1 MDGRSPPRP
10 ARRTIPPEAEPRRVA
25 RLVRPSSRLYL
36 PANAPSRPLHVPDA
50 TVSSPASPKAPPR
63 AARAL
68 TALARIGAELAS
80 ARALESSLE
89 RALDVVRDTLDASE
103 VSLWLHAP
111 QGLVRG
117 WGAGPAETTE
127 PQVRVALLEPASGR
141 APTVAGVAAAAA
153 SGHERAGSASALI
166 EAPVLAPIVLGERR
180 VGALAVRLTRPLAE
194 EERLLLTTLADLL
207 APELAHAERSRQLEV
222 EVATRTAEIERGRR
236 FTEKIIDSLP
246 LGLYVI
252 DREYRIQSWNR
263 KRETGMQGVS
273 REEAIGRTIF
283 EILHRQPSEMLRR
296 EFDEVFATGRM
307 QEYQM
312 ESVAS
317 GEARTY
323 RITKIP
329 MRLADGPVSH
339 VITIGE
345 DVTDWKEAQ
354 ERFSQAEKLAAIG
367 QLAAGIMHEVN
378 NPLATIAACAE
389 SLGYRLDDLDR
400 AGVTIA
406 PETRDFL
413 GLIENEVVRCKQIVD
428 GLLDFSRPKQSRKER
443 VNVNEVI
450 ERTLF
455 LLKHHVR
462 FKKLTVQAD
471 LDPGTGRIP
480 QANSEQLVQ
489 VFMALLLNAM
499 DAMGERGTVRIVTR
513 PGTDA
518 EGAVIAEVIDQG
530 HGIARG
536 ELSKI
541 FEPFYTTKAPG
552 QGTGLGLS
560 ICYGIVQ
567 EHGGRIEVDSAL
579 GQGST
584 FRVILP
590 VVAR

>member
-1 MDGRSPPRP
+1 M
-10 ARRTIPPEAEPRRVA
+10 T
-25 RLVRPSSRLYL
+25 
-36 PANAPSRPLHVPDA
+36 
-50 TVSSPASPKAPPR
+50 SPATPTEGPTR
-63 AARAL
+63 T
-68 TALARIGAELAS
+68 TAGGPLATLERISAELAS
-80 ARALESSLE
+80 ARALEASLE
-89 RALDVVRDTLDASE
+89 RVLALFRAAIDASE

-111 QGLVRG
+111 AGLVRG
-117 WGAGPAETTE
+117 WGDGASTLDEATVRAGLAAAAGPADGPIPPGGAPAVT
-127 PQVRVALLEPASGR
+127 VR
-141 APTVAGVAAAAA
+141 
-153 SGHERAGSASALI
+153 
-166 EAPVLAPIVLGERR
+166 PVVLGERR
-180 VGALAVRLTRPLAE
+180 VGALAWRAAPLDGDRTVLA
-194 EERLLLTTLADLL
+194 TTVANIL

-222 EVATRTAEIERGRR
+222 EVASRTAEIERGRR

-283 EILHRQPSEMLRR
+283 EILHRQPAEMLRR
-296 EFDEVFATGRM
+296 EFEQVFSTGRM

-312 ESVAS
+312 ESIAS

-329 MRLADGPVSH
+329 MRLGDGPVTH

-367 QLAAGIMHEVN
+367 QLAAGVMHEIN
-378 NPLATIAACAE
+378 NPLATIAACAD
-389 SLGYRLDDLDR
+389 SLSYRMEDLEK
-400 AGVTIA
+400 AGVTLA
-406 PETRDFL
+406 AETKDFL
-413 GLIENEVVRCKQIVD
+413 GIIENEVVRCKQIVD

-443 VNVNEVI
+443 VNLNEVI

-462 FKKLTVQAD
+462 FRHLAVQTD
-471 LDPGTGRIP
+471 LDPGIGRVP
-480 QANSEQLVQ
+480 QANAEQLVQ

-499 DAMGERGTVRIVTR
+499 DAMGDRGTVRIVTR
-513 PGTDA
+513 RGTEA
-518 EGAVIAEVIDQG
+518 ASGVIAEVIDQG
-530 HGIARG
+530 HGIARS

-567 EHGGRIEVDSAL
+567 EHGGRIEVDSVL

-584 FRVILP
+584 FRVLLP
-590 VVAR
+590 VVAL

>member
-1 MDGRSPPRP
+1 MTEAATTPAVADGR
-10 ARRTIPPEAEPRRVA
+10 AR
-25 RLVRPSSRLYL
+25 
-36 PANAPSRPLHVPDA
+36 
-50 TVSSPASPKAPPR
+50 
-63 AARAL
+63 RAL
-68 TALARIGAELAS
+68 TALAGISAELAS
-80 ARALESSLE
+80 ARALDATIE
-89 RALDVVRDTLDASE
+89 RALATLQGFVDATS
-103 VSLWLHAP
+103 VALWLVTP
-111 QGLVRG
+111 TGLTRA
-117 WGAGPAETTE
+117 WGT
-127 PQVRVALLEPASGR
+127 
-141 APTVAGVAAAAA
+141 
-153 SGHERAGSASALI
+153 GSASESEGEVRDALRHGASAP
-166 EAPVLAPIVLGERR
+166 EGSPAGLEAAPVVHGERR
-180 VGALAVRLTRPLAE
+180 VGALVVRGSRALAD
-194 EERLLLTTLADLL
+194 EERLLIAALANLL

-222 EVATRTAEIERGRR
+222 EVASRTAEIERGRR

-283 EILHRQPSEMLRR
+283 EILHRQPSDMLRR
-296 EFDEVFATGRM
+296 EFDDVFAMGRM

-312 ESVAS
+312 ESIAS

-329 MRLADGPVSH
+329 MRLGDGPVTH

-345 DVTDWKEAQ
+345 DVTDWREAQ
-354 ERFSQAEKLAAIG
+354 ERYAQAEKLAAIG
-367 QLAAGIMHEVN
+367 QLAAGIMHEIN

-389 SLGYRLDDLDR
+389 SLGYRLDDLR
-400 AGVTIA
+400 SAGAPVA

-413 GLIENEVVRCKQIVD
+413 GIIENEVVRCKQIVD
-428 GLLDFSRPKQSRKER
+428 GLLDFSRPKQARKER

-462 FKKLTVQAD
+462 FKRLTVLTE
-471 LDPGTGRIP
+471 LDPALGRVP
-480 QANSEQLVQ
+480 QGNTEQLVQ

-513 PGTDA
+513 AGPTPA
-518 EGAVIAEVIDQG
+518 EGAVAEVIDQG
-530 HGIARG
+530 HGIARS
-536 ELSKI
+536 ELGKI

-552 QGTGLGLS
+552 EGTGLGLS
-560 ICYGIVQ
+560 ICYGIVH
-567 EHGGRIEVDSAL
+567 EHGGRLEVDSVL

-584 FRVILP
+584 FRIILP
-590 VVAR
+590 VVA

>member
-1 MDGRSPPRP
+1 MGRSF
-10 ARRTIPPEAEPRRVA
+10 
-25 RLVRPSSRLYL
+25 
-36 PANAPSRPLHVPDA
+36 RPLPSVY
-50 TVSSPASPKAPPR
+50 VSTPVRSDSAHDGR

-68 TALARIGAELAS
+68 SALAGISAELAS
-80 ARALESSLE
+80 ARALESTVDRAFGTLRAFLE
-89 RALDVVRDTLDASE
+89 AEQVT
-103 VSLWLHAP
+103 LWLHTP
-111 QGLVRG
+111 QGLALTFAAGEDRITEENVR
-117 WGAGPAETTE
+117 
-127 PQVRVALLEPASGR
+127 QALRIGDT
-141 APTVAGVAAAAA
+141 PTVV
-153 SGHERAGSASALI
+153 EDL
-166 EAPVLAPIVLGERR
+166 EVAPIILGDRR
-180 VGALAVRLTRPLAE
+180 VGALAVRTARALE
-194 EERLLLTTLADLL
+194 DEERLLLTTLANLM

-222 EVATRTAEIERGRR
+222 EVAARTAEIERGRR

-273 REEAIGRTIF
+273 RDEAIGRTIF
-283 EILHRQPSEMLRR
+283 EILHRQPAEMLRR

-307 QEYQM
+307 QEYHM

-329 MRLADGPVSH
+329 MRLGDGPVSH

-345 DVTDWKEAQ
+345 DVTDWKQAQ
-354 ERFSQAEKLAAIG
+354 ERFSQSEKLAAIG
-367 QLAAGIMHEVN
+367 KLAAGVMHEIN

-389 SLGYRLDDLDR
+389 SLGYRIDDLDR
-400 AGVTIA
+400 SGVTIA
-406 PETRDFL
+406 PETLDFL
-413 GLIENEVVRCKQIVD
+413 GIIENEVVRCKQIVD
-428 GLLDFSRPKQSRKER
+428 GLLDFSRPKQARKER
-443 VNVNEVI
+443 VNLNEVV

-462 FKKLTVQAD
+462 FKKLTVQTD
-471 LDPGTGRIP
+471 LDPAIGRVP

-489 VFMALLLNAM
+489 VLMALLINAM
-499 DAMGERGTVRIVTR
+499 DAMGERGTVRIVTHAGSEASR
-513 PGTDA
+513 
-518 EGAVIAEVIDQG
+518 GAVLEVIDTG

-536 ELSKI
+536 ELAKI

-567 EHGGRIEVDSAL
+567 EHGGVIEVDSTL

-584 FRVILP
+584 FRVALP
-590 VVAR
+590 VVAQ

>member
-1 MDGRSPPRP
+1 MPGNTSLDG
-10 ARRTIPPEAEPRRVA
+10 
-25 RLVRPSSRLYL
+25 
-36 PANAPSRPLHVPDA
+36 
-50 TVSSPASPKAPPR
+50 R

-68 TALARIGAELAS
+68 SALAGISAELAS
-80 ARALESSLE
+80 ARALEATIE
-89 RALDVVRDTLDASE
+89 RALETTRRFLEARE
-103 VSLWLHAP
+103 VGLWLHAP
-111 QGLVRG
+111 QGLLRG
-117 WGAGPAETTE
+117 WGAGEEGCSAD
-127 PQVRVALLEPASGR
+127 QVRAALQLGAPSG
-141 APTVAGVAAAAA
+141 AEVSLDV
-153 SGHERAGSASALI
+153 
-166 EAPVLAPIVLGERR
+166 APIVLGDRR
-180 VGALAVRLTRPLAE
+180 VGALVVRPTRPLGDE
-194 EERLLLTTLADLL
+194 EQLLLHTLANLL

-222 EVATRTAEIERGRR
+222 EVAARTAEIERGRR

-252 DREYRIQSWNR
+252 DRQYRIQSWNR

-273 REEAIGRTIF
+273 REEAIGKTIF
-283 EILHRQPSEMLRR
+283 QILHRQPAEMLRR

-329 MRLADGPVSH
+329 MRLGDGPVTH

-354 ERFSQAEKLAAIG
+354 ERFSQSEKLAAIG
-367 QLAAGIMHEVN
+367 QLAAGVMHEIN

-389 SLGYRLDDLDR
+389 SLGYRIEDLVR
-400 AGVTIA
+400 SGVTIA
-406 PETRDFL
+406 PETHDFVD
-413 GLIENEVVRCKQIVD
+413 IIDKEVLRCKQIVD
-428 GLLDFSRPKQSRKER
+428 GLLDFSRPKQGRKER
-443 VNVNEVI
+443 VNLNEVV

-462 FKKLTVQAD
+462 FKKLTVQAE
-471 LDPGTGRIP
+471 LDPMIGRVP

-489 VFMALLLNAM
+489 VLMALLINAM

-513 PGTDA
+513 A
-518 EGAVIAEVIDQG
+518 EPDPARGAILEVIDQG

-536 ELSKI
+536 ELGKI

-552 QGTGLGLS
+552 EGTGLGLS
-560 ICYGIVQ
+560 ICYGIVK
-567 EHGGRIEVDSAL
+567 EHGGVIEVESLL

-584 FRVILP
+584 FRVVLP
-590 VVAR
+590 VVAT

>member
-1 MDGRSPPRP
+1 MTS
-10 ARRTIPPEAEPRRVA
+10 
-25 RLVRPSSRLYL
+25 
-36 PANAPSRPLHVPDA
+36 
-50 TVSSPASPKAPPR
+50 ASPLTDSSGER

-68 TALARIGAELAS
+68 AVLAGFSAELAS
-80 ARALESSLE
+80 SRPLESSIE
-89 RALDVVRDTLDASE
+89 RILASLRGAVGASE
-103 VSLWLHAP
+103 AAVWLYTP
-111 QGLVRG
+111 QGLARG
-117 WGAGPAETTE
+117 WHSGPAAATE
-127 PQVRVALLEPASGR
+127 AEV
-141 APTVAGVAAAAA
+141 
-153 SGHERAGSASALI
+153 RAGLAFGATNDG
-166 EAPVLAPIVLGERR
+166 APSGLRVEKIVLGERR
-180 VGALAVRLTRPLAE
+180 VGVLVVRVEGELGDE
-194 EERLLLTTLADLL
+194 HQLLLTALANLF

-222 EVATRTAEIERGRR
+222 EVAARTAEIERGRR

-283 EILHRQPSEMLRR
+283 EILHRQPAEMLRR
-296 EFDEVFATGRM
+296 EFDDVFSSGRM

-312 ESVAS
+312 QSVAS

-329 MRLADGPVSH
+329 MRLGDSPVTH

-345 DVTDWKEAQ
+345 DITDWTQAQ
-354 ERFSQAEKLAAIG
+354 ERFSQSEKLAAIG
-367 QLAAGIMHEVN
+367 QLAAGVMHEIN

-389 SLGYRLDDLDR
+389 SLGYRIDDLVR
-400 AGVTIA
+400 SGVTIA
-406 PETRDFL
+406 PETHDFL
-413 GLIENEVVRCKQIVD
+413 GIIDNEVVRCKQIVD
-428 GLLDFSRPKQSRKER
+428 GLLDFSRPKQPRKER
-443 VNVNEVI
+443 VNLNEVI

-462 FKKLTVQAD
+462 FKRLTVETA
-471 LDPGTGRIP
+471 LDPLVGRVP
-480 QANSEQLVQ
+480 EASTEQLVQ

-499 DAMGERGTVRIVTR
+499 DAMGERGLVRVVTR
-513 PGTDA
+513 PGPS
-518 EGAVIAEVIDQG
+518 GAIAEVVDQG

-536 ELSKI
+536 ELGKI
-541 FEPFYTTKAPG
+541 FEPFYTTKPQG

-567 EHGGRIEVDSAL
+567 EHGGRIEVDSTL

-584 FRVILP
+584 FRILLP
-590 VVAR
+590 VVS

>member
-1 MDGRSPPRP
+1 VTRQ
-10 ARRTIPPEAEPRRVA
+10 
-25 RLVRPSSRLYL
+25 PSNDTTSEG
-36 PANAPSRPLHVPDA
+36 
-50 TVSSPASPKAPPR
+50 R

-68 TALARIGAELAS
+68 AALAGISAELAS
-80 ARALESSLE
+80 ARALENTIEGALATLRVFLE
-89 RALDVVRDTLDASE
+89 AHQ
-103 VSLWLHAP
+103 VSVWLHAP
-111 QGLVRG
+111 EGLALAWSNGEDR
-117 WGAGPAETTE
+117 TTE
-127 PQVRVALLEPASGR
+127 DEVRKGLRLGDALSVVKDLE
-141 APTVAGVAAAAA
+141 V
-153 SGHERAGSASALI
+153 
-166 EAPVLAPIVLGERR
+166 APIILGDRR
-180 VGALAVRLTRPLAE
+180 VGALVVRTTRSLGDE
-194 EERLLLTTLADLL
+194 EQMLLTALANLL

-222 EVATRTAEIERGRR
+222 EVASRTAEIERGRR

-273 REEAIGRTIF
+273 REEALGKTIF
-283 EILHRQPSEMLRR
+283 EILHRQPAEMLRR
-296 EFDEVFATGRM
+296 EFDDVFSSGRM

-312 ESVAS
+312 KSVAS

-329 MRLADGPVSH
+329 MRLGDGAVSH

-345 DVTDWKEAQ
+345 DVTDWTEAQ

-367 QLAAGIMHEVN
+367 QLAAGVMHEIN

-389 SLGYRLDDLDR
+389 SLGYRIEDLEKS
-400 AGVTIA
+400 GVTMA
-406 PETRDFL
+406 PETHDFL
-413 GLIENEVVRCKQIVD
+413 GIIENEVVRCKQIVD
-428 GLLDFSRPKQSRKER
+428 GLLDFSRPKQARKER
-443 VNVNEVI
+443 VNINDVV

-462 FKKLTVQAD
+462 FKKLTVQTEIDA
-471 LDPGTGRIP
+471 TVGRVP

-489 VFMALLLNAM
+489 VLMALLINAM
-499 DAMGERGTVRIVTR
+499 DAMGERGTVKIVTR
-513 PGTDA
+513 PGADA
-518 EGAVIAEVIDQG
+518 QHGAILEVIDTG

-536 ELSKI
+536 ELVKI

-567 EHGGRIEVDSAL
+567 EHGGTIEVDSVL

-590 VVAR
+590 VVAQ

>member
-1 MDGRSPPRP
+1 VSKSTPT
-10 ARRTIPPEAEPRRVA
+10 A
-25 RLVRPSSRLYL
+25 PSSEER
-36 PANAPSRPLHVPDA
+36 
-50 TVSSPASPKAPPR
+50 AS
-63 AARAL
+63 RAL
-68 TALARIGAELAS
+68 AALAGISAELAS
-80 ARALESSLE
+80 ARSLESSVE
-89 RALDVVRDTLDASE
+89 RALGTLRTFLDATE

-111 QGLVRG
+111 NGLTRG
-117 WGAGPAETTE
+117 WGSGDDATTE
-127 PQVRVALLEPASGR
+127 DEVRAGLRLGDALAVVRGLE
-141 APTVAGVAAAAA
+141 VAA
-153 SGHERAGSASALI
+153 I
-166 EAPVLAPIVLGERR
+166 ILGDRR
-180 VGALAVRLTRPLAE
+180 VGALAVRTTRSLGDE
-194 EERLLLTTLADLL
+194 EQLLLTALANLL

-222 EVATRTAEIERGRR
+222 EVASRTAEIERGRR

-283 EILHRQPSEMLRR
+283 EILHRQPAEMLRR
-296 EFDEVFATGRM
+296 EFDDVFSTGRM

-312 ESVAS
+312 ESIAS
-317 GEARTY
+317 GEQRTY

-329 MRLADGPVSH
+329 MRLGDGPVSH

-367 QLAAGIMHEVN
+367 QLAAGVMHEIN

-389 SLGYRLDDLDR
+389 SLNYRIEDLSKS
-400 AGVTIA
+400 GVTIS
-406 PETRDFL
+406 PETHDFL
-413 GLIENEVVRCKQIVD
+413 GIIENEVLRCKQIVD
-428 GLLDFSRPKQSRKER
+428 GLLDFSRPKQARKER
-443 VNVNEVI
+443 VNLNEVI

-462 FKKLTVQAD
+462 FKKLSVQTE
-471 LDPGTGRIP
+471 LDPNIGRVP

-489 VFMALLLNAM
+489 VFMALLINAM
-499 DAMGERGTVRIVTR
+499 DAMGERGLVRIVTR
-513 PGTDA
+513 AGTDA
-518 EGAVIAEVIDQG
+518 KRGVIAEVIDQG

-536 ELSKI
+536 ELTKI

-567 EHGGRIEVDSAL
+567 EHGGALEVDSTL

-584 FRVILP
+584 FRIVLP
-590 VVAR
+590 VVAT

>member
-1 MDGRSPPRP
+1 VPRP
-10 ARRTIPPEAEPRRVA
+10 ASPTDQD
-25 RLVRPSSRLYL
+25 
-36 PANAPSRPLHVPDA
+36 PA
-50 TVSSPASPKAPPR
+50 
-63 AARAL
+63 AARAQGDQAAHGAL
-68 TALARIGAELAS
+68 TALGRISAELAS
-80 ARALESSLE
+80 ARPLETSIERVLE
-89 RALDVVRDTLDASE
+89 TLRDAVDAIE

-117 WGAGPAETTE
+117 WSAGEAKATEAEVRAGLAAQAGAGAAPEATTLDE
-127 PQVRVALLEPASGR
+127 ESFVCAV
-141 APTVAGVAAAAA
+141 
-153 SGHERAGSASALI
+153 
-166 EAPVLAPIVLGERR
+166 VLGERR
-180 VGALAVRLTRPLAE
+180 MGALVVRVPPLGTQQ
-194 EERLLLTTLADLL
+194 RQLLATVADIL

-222 EVATRTAEIERGRR
+222 EVASRTVEIERGRR

-312 ESVAS
+312 ESIAS

-329 MRLADGPVSH
+329 MRLGDGQVSH

-367 QLAAGIMHEVN
+367 QLAAGVMHEIN

-389 SLGYRLDDLDR
+389 SLGYRMEDLEK
-400 AGVTIA
+400 AGVTMA
-406 PETRDFL
+406 AETRDFL
-413 GLIENEVVRCKQIVD
+413 GIIENEVVRCKQIVD
-428 GLLDFSRPKQSRKER
+428 GLLDFSRPKQPRKER
-443 VNVNEVI
+443 VNVNEVV

-462 FKKLTVQAD
+462 FKKLGVQTD
-471 LDPGTGRIP
+471 LDAGIGRVP

-499 DAMGERGTVRIVTR
+499 DAMGDRGTVRIVSR
-513 PGTDA
+513 IGPADAPGA
-518 EGAVIAEVIDQG
+518 IVEVIDQG
-530 HGIARG
+530 HGIARSEMG
-536 ELSKI
+536 KI

-567 EHGGRIEVDSAL
+567 EHGGRIEVDSTL

-590 VVAR
+590 VVAT

>member
-1 MDGRSPPRP
+1 M
-10 ARRTIPPEAEPRRVA
+10 
-25 RLVRPSSRLYL
+25 
-36 PANAPSRPLHVPDA
+36 
-50 TVSSPASPKAPPR
+50 PKQSTADTSE
-63 AARAL
+63 ARATRAL
-68 TALARIGAELAS
+68 SALAGISSELAS
-80 ARALESSLE
+80 ARALETTIEKAIGTL
-89 RALDVVRDTLDASE
+89 RVFLDGVE

-111 QGLVRG
+111 QGLVRA
-117 WGAGPAETTE
+117 WGVGETSATE
-127 PQVRVALLEPASGR
+127 EQI
-141 APTVAGVAAAAA
+141 
-153 SGHERAGSASALI
+153 RAGLRLGDALTVVRDL
-166 EAPVLAPIVLGERR
+166 EVAPIILGDRR
-180 VGALAVRLTRPLAE
+180 VGALAVRTSRALDD
-194 EERLLLTTLADLL
+194 EERMILTTLANLL

-222 EVATRTAEIERGRR
+222 EVAARTAEIERGRR

-283 EILHRQPSEMLRR
+283 EILHRQPAEMLRR
-296 EFDEVFATGRM
+296 EFDDVFSTGRM

-312 ESVAS
+312 ESIAS

-329 MRLADGPVSH
+329 MRLGDGPVSH

-354 ERFSQAEKLAAIG
+354 ERFSQSEKLAAIG
-367 QLAAGIMHEVN
+367 QLAAGVMHEIN

-389 SLGYRLDDLDR
+389 SLGYRIEDLEKS
-400 AGVTIA
+400 GVTLA
-406 PETRDFL
+406 PETHDFL
-413 GLIENEVVRCKQIVD
+413 GIIENEVVRCKQIVD
-428 GLLDFSRPKQSRKER
+428 GLLDFSRPKQARKER
-443 VNVNEVI
+443 VNLNEVI

-462 FKKLTVQAD
+462 FKKLTVQTD
-471 LDPGTGRIP
+471 LEPAIGRIP

-513 PGTDA
+513 AGTEPA
-518 EGAVIAEVIDQG
+518 RGVIAEVIDQG
-530 HGIARG
+530 HGIARS

-567 EHGGRIEVDSAL
+567 DHGGTIEAESVL
-579 GQGST
+579 GQGTT
-584 FRVILP
+584 FRIVLP
-590 VVAR
+590 VVAT

>member
-1 MDGRSPPRP
+1 LT
-10 ARRTIPPEAEPRRVA
+10 TIPP
-25 RLVRPSSRLYL
+25 
-36 PANAPSRPLHVPDA
+36 
-50 TVSSPASPKAPPR
+50 TTTASEGR

-68 TALARIGAELAS
+68 ASLASLSAELSS
-80 ARALESSLE
+80 ARPLETSIERILAALCVQLDSPEC
-89 RALDVVRDTLDASE
+89 ALWMHT
-103 VSLWLHAP
+103 P
-111 QGLVRG
+111 QGLQLA
-117 WGAGPAETTE
+117 WGSGVATFTE
-127 PQVRVALLEPASGR
+127 AQVRAGLVSADDVG
-141 APTVAGVAAAAA
+141 APRDLKVV
-153 SGHERAGSASALI
+153 
-166 EAPVLAPIVLGERR
+166 PIVQGHRR
-180 VGALAVRLTRPLAE
+180 LGALALRLARDLEP
-194 EERLLLTTLADLL
+194 EERLLLTSLVNVL

-222 EVATRTAEIERGRR
+222 EVASRTAEIERGRR

-283 EILHRQPSEMLRR
+283 EILHRQPSDMLRR
-296 EFDEVFATGRM
+296 EFDDVFTSGRM

-312 ESVAS
+312 ESISS

-329 MRLADGPVSH
+329 MRLGDGPVTH

-345 DVTDWKEAQ
+345 DVTDWREAQ

-367 QLAAGIMHEVN
+367 QLAAGVMHEIN

-389 SLGYRLDDLDR
+389 SLGYRIEDLEKS
-400 AGVTIA
+400 GVTLA
-406 PETRDFL
+406 PETHDFI
-413 GLIENEVVRCKQIVD
+413 GIIDNEVLRCKQIVD
-428 GLLDFSRPKQSRKER
+428 GLLDFSRPKQPRKER
-443 VNVNEVI
+443 VSVNEVV

-462 FKKLTVQAD
+462 FKKLSVETE
-471 LDPGTGRIP
+471 LDPLIGRVP
-480 QANSEQLVQ
+480 QANAEQLVQ

-499 DAMGERGTVRIVTR
+499 DAMGDRGLVRIVSR
-513 PGTDA
+513 VGASPA
-518 EGAVIAEVIDQG
+518 EGAVVEVVDQG

-536 ELSKI
+536 ELGKI
-541 FEPFYTTKAPG
+541 FEPFYTTKGPG
-552 QGTGLGLS
+552 KGTGLGLS

-567 EHGGRIEVDSAL
+567 EHGGRVEVESTL

-590 VVAR
+590 VVAA

>member
-1 MDGRSPPRP
+1 MTSQ
-10 ARRTIPPEAEPRRVA
+10 
-25 RLVRPSSRLYL
+25 PSINTTSEG
-36 PANAPSRPLHVPDA
+36 
-50 TVSSPASPKAPPR
+50 R

-68 TALARIGAELAS
+68 SALAGISAELAS
-80 ARALESSLE
+80 ARALEHTID
-89 RALDVVRDTLDASE
+89 RALATLRAFLDAKQ
-103 VSLWLHAP
+103 VSVWLHAP
-111 QGLVRG
+111 EGLALAWSSG
-117 WGAGPAETTE
+117 DDSTTE
-127 PQVRVALLEPASGR
+127 DDVRKGLRLGDALSVVKDLE
-141 APTVAGVAAAAA
+141 V
-153 SGHERAGSASALI
+153 
-166 EAPVLAPIVLGERR
+166 APIILGDRR
-180 VGALAVRLTRPLAE
+180 VGALVIRSTRVLGD
-194 EERLLLTTLADLL
+194 EERMLLTALANLL

-222 EVATRTAEIERGRR
+222 EVASRTAEIERGRR

-273 REEAIGRTIF
+273 REEALGKTIF
-283 EILHRQPSEMLRR
+283 EILHRQPAEMLRR
-296 EFDEVFATGRM
+296 EFDDVFSTGRM

-312 ESVAS
+312 KSVAS

-329 MRLADGPVSH
+329 MRLGDGAVSH

-345 DVTDWKEAQ
+345 DVTDWTEAQ

-367 QLAAGIMHEVN
+367 QLAAGVMHEIN

-389 SLGYRLDDLDR
+389 SLGYRIEDLEKS
-400 AGVTIA
+400 GVTLA
-406 PETRDFL
+406 PETHDFL
-413 GLIENEVVRCKQIVD
+413 GIIENEVVRCKQIVD
-428 GLLDFSRPKQSRKER
+428 GLLDFSRPKQARKER
-443 VNVNEVI
+443 VNINDVV

-462 FKKLTVQAD
+462 FKKLTVQTEIDA
-471 LDPGTGRIP
+471 TVGRVP

-489 VFMALLLNAM
+489 VLMALLINAM

-513 PGTDA
+513 VGPDA
-518 EGAVIAEVIDQG
+518 AHGAILEVIDTG

-536 ELSKI
+536 ELAKI

-567 EHGGRIEVDSAL
+567 EHGGSIEVDSVL

-584 FRVILP
+584 FRVVLP
-590 VVAR
+590 VVAQ

>member
-1 MDGRSPPRP
+1 VTDSTPPAAATSEGR
-10 ARRTIPPEAEPRRVA
+10 
-25 RLVRPSSRLYL
+25 
-36 PANAPSRPLHVPDA
+36 A
-50 TVSSPASPKAPPR
+50 T
-63 AARAL
+63 RAL
-68 TALARIGAELAS
+68 SALAGISAELAS
-80 ARALESSLE
+80 ARALEQTID
-89 RALDVVRDTLDASE
+89 RALGTLRSFLDAAE
-103 VSLWLHAP
+103 VGLWLHVP
-111 QGLVRG
+111 QGLARG
-117 WGAGPAETTE
+117 WTAGE
-127 PQVRVALLEPASGR
+127 PVTSEEDVRRGLRLGDTLSVIRELE
-141 APTVAGVAAAAA
+141 V
-153 SGHERAGSASALI
+153 
-166 EAPVLAPIVLGERR
+166 APIILGDRR
-180 VGALAVRLTRPLAE
+180 VGALAVRTTRELQAE
-194 EERLLLTTLADLL
+194 EHQLLTALANLL

-222 EVATRTAEIERGRR
+222 EVAARTAEIERGRR

-283 EILHRQPSEMLRR
+283 QILHRQPAEMLRR
-296 EFDEVFATGRM
+296 EFDEVFTTGRM

-329 MRLADGPVSH
+329 MRLGDGAVSH

-367 QLAAGIMHEVN
+367 QLAAGVMHEIN

-389 SLGYRLDDLDR
+389 SLGYRIEDLEK
-400 AGVTIA
+400 AGVTLA
-406 PETRDFL
+406 PETHDFL
-413 GLIENEVVRCKQIVD
+413 GIIENEVVRCKAIVD
-428 GLLDFSRPKQSRKER
+428 GLLDFSRPKQARKER
-443 VNVNEVI
+443 VNVNEIV

-462 FKKLTVQAD
+462 FKKLVVQTEV
-471 LDPGTGRIP
+471 DPLIGRVP

-489 VFMALLLNAM
+489 VLMALLINAM
-499 DAMGERGTVRIVTR
+499 DAMGENGTVRIVTR
-513 PGTDA
+513 AGT
-518 EGAVIAEVIDQG
+518 EPSRGVILEVIDQG
-530 HGIARG
+530 HGIARS
-536 ELSKI
+536 ELGKI

-567 EHGGRIEVDSAL
+567 EHGGVLEVESIL

-584 FRVILP
+584 FRVMLP
-590 VVAR
+590 VVAT